1 MLKIKMI
8 AHKGKPN
15 KSGRVPIL
23 MQLTIGQQTCHISTK
38 QNILPEKWG
47 DGKPIGHT
55 REDQAITAVLEEI
68 RTKAYNK
75 FLQLQ
80 GQNIN
85 VTPERL
91 KQALLGKDQVQPRG
105 YVEIFDQWLVE
116 YSKMVGIT
124 TSKRT
129 LDKYILVRNRLQ
141 DYIASQ
147 LGVKDISLEEVTP
160 KFLSNFDNYLR
171 VEYNMANN
179 HAMKIRQKL
188 RTIYKVAI
196 DNGWVSKNPF
206 STVKIH
212 FDPVERDVLTKSE
225 LTALIQTDMIFDRL
239 EKMRDVFVFACFT
252 GLAHCDVAG
261 LTKENIIT
269 DEAGQVWLKTHRQ
282 KTSEVV
288 DIPLLEIP
296 QLIIK
301 KYQGIKELNG
311 KLLPTLTNSCSNLY
325 LKEVAVRC
333 GINKT
338 LTFHMARHTFATTVT
353 LSNGVPIESV
363 AKMLGHRNI
372 RTTQIYAKV
381 IKDKLAEDQTATILK
396 SISLCLGNFL
406 IFTNPLFNAN
416 TPQGRNILNHC

>member
-55 REDQAITAVLEEI
+55 REDQAITAVLEDI

-282 KTSEVV
+282 KTSEMV

-301 KYQGIKELNG
+301 KYQGMKELNG

-372 RTTQIYAKV
+372 RTTQIYAKI
-381 IKDKLAEDQTATILK
+381 IKDKLAEDMSKLATRICGDYSIQTSNIAIH
-396 SISLCLGNFL
+396 IS
-406 IFTNPLFNAN
+406 
-416 TPQGRNILNHC
+416 

>member
-8 AHKGKPN
+8 VHKGKPN

-212 FDPVERDVLTKSE
+212 FEPVERDVLTKSE

-282 KTSEVV
+282 KTSEMV

-301 KYQGIKELNG
+301 KYQGMKELNG

-372 RTTQIYAKV
+372 RTTQIYAKI
-381 IKDKLAEDQTATILK
+381 IKDKLAEDMSKLATRICGDYSIQTSNIAIH
-396 SISLCLGNFL
+396 IS
-406 IFTNPLFNAN
+406 
-416 TPQGRNILNHC
+416 

>member
-1 MLKIKMI
+1 MRTEMLKIKMI

-381 IKDKLAEDQTATILK
+381 IKDKLAEDMNNLATRICGDYSIQTSNI
-396 SISLCLGNFL
+396 SIHIS
-406 IFTNPLFNAN
+406 
-416 TPQGRNILNHC
+416 

>member
-1 MLKIKMI
+1 MRTEMLKIKMI

-80 GQNIN
+80 AQNIN

-225 LTALIQTDMIFDRL
+225 LAALIQTDMIFDRL

-301 KYQGIKELNG
+301 KYQGMKELNG

-381 IKDKLAEDQTATILK
+381 IKDKLAEDMNNLATRICGDYSIQTSNIAIH
-396 SISLCLGNFL
+396 IS
-406 IFTNPLFNAN
+406 
-416 TPQGRNILNHC
+416 

>member
-1 MLKIKMI
+1 MRTEMLKIKMI

-269 DEAGQVWLKTHRQ
+269 DEDGQVWLKTHRQ

-301 KYQGIKELNG
+301 KYQGMKELNG

-381 IKDKLAEDQTATILK
+381 IKDKLAEDMNNLATRICGDYSIQTSNI
-396 SISLCLGNFL
+396 SIHIS
-406 IFTNPLFNAN
+406 
-416 TPQGRNILNHC
+416 

>member
-1 MLKIKMI
+1 MRTEMLKIKMI

-212 FDPVERDVLTKSE
+212 FEPVERDVLTKSE
-225 LTALIQTDMIFDRL
+225 LAALIQTDMIFDRL

-282 KTSEVV
+282 KTSEMV

-301 KYQGIKELNG
+301 KYQGMKELNG

-372 RTTQIYAKV
+372 RTTQIYAKI
-381 IKDKLAEDQTATILK
+381 IKDKLAEDMSKLATRICGDYSIQTSNIAIH
-396 SISLCLGNFL
+396 IS
-406 IFTNPLFNAN
+406 
-416 TPQGRNILNHC
+416 

>member
-68 RTKAYNK
+68 RTKAYYK

-141 DYIASQ
+141 EYIASQ

-225 LTALIQTDMIFDRL
+225 LVALIQTDMDIDRL

-282 KTSEVV
+282 KTSEMV

-301 KYQGIKELNG
+301 KYQGMKELNG

-372 RTTQIYAKV
+372 RTTQIYAKI
-381 IKDKLAEDQTATILK
+381 IKDKLAEDMSKLATRICGDYSIQTSNIAIH
-396 SISLCLGNFL
+396 IS
-406 IFTNPLFNAN
+406 
-416 TPQGRNILNHC
+416 

>member
-225 LTALIQTDMIFDRL
+225 LAALIQTDMIFDRL
-239 EKMRDVFVFACFT
+239 EKMRDIFVFACFT

-301 KYQGIKELNG
+301 KYQGMKELNG

-381 IKDKLAEDQTATILK
+381 IKDKLAEDMNNLATRICGDYSIQTSNI
-396 SISLCLGNFL
+396 SIHIS
-406 IFTNPLFNAN
+406 
-416 TPQGRNILNHC
+416 

>member
-1 MLKIKMI
+1 MRTEMLKIKMI

-212 FDPVERDVLTKSE
+212 FEPVERDVLTKSE
-225 LTALIQTDMIFDRL
+225 LAALIQTDMIFDRL
-239 EKMRDVFVFACFT
+239 EKMRDIFVFACFT

-301 KYQGIKELNG
+301 KYQGMKELNG

-381 IKDKLAEDQTATILK
+381 IKDKLAEDMSKLATRICGDYSIQTSNIAIH
-396 SISLCLGNFL
+396 IS
-406 IFTNPLFNAN
+406 
-416 TPQGRNILNHC
+416 

>member
-225 LTALIQTDMIFDRL
+225 LAALIQTDMDIDRL

-252 GLAHCDVAG
+252 GLAHCDLAG

-282 KTSEVV
+282 KTSEAV

-301 KYQGIKELNG
+301 KYQGMKELKG

-381 IKDKLAEDQTATILK
+381 IKDKLAEDMNNLATRICGDYSIQTSNIAIH
-396 SISLCLGNFL
+396 IS
-406 IFTNPLFNAN
+406 
-416 TPQGRNILNHC
+416 

>member
-301 KYQGIKELNG
+301 KYQGMKELNG

-381 IKDKLAEDQTATILK
+381 IKDKLAEDMSKLATRICGDY
-396 SISLCLGNFL
+396 SIQMS
-406 IFTNPLFNAN
+406 
-416 TPQGRNILNHC
+416 NIAIHIS

>member
-80 GQNIN
+80 AQNIN

-225 LTALIQTDMIFDRL
+225 LAALIQTDMIFDRL

-301 KYQGIKELNG
+301 KYQGMKELNG

-381 IKDKLAEDQTATILK
+381 IKDKLAEDMNNLATRICGDYSIQTSNIAIH
-396 SISLCLGNFL
+396 IS
-406 IFTNPLFNAN
+406 
-416 TPQGRNILNHC
+416 

>member
-1 MLKIKMI
+1 MRTEMLKIKMI

-80 GQNIN
+80 AQNIN

-91 KQALLGKDQVQPRG
+91 KQALLGKDQAQPRG

-225 LTALIQTDMIFDRL
+225 LAALIQTDMVFDRL

-301 KYQGIKELNG
+301 KYQGMKELNG

-381 IKDKLAEDQTATILK
+381 IKDKLAEDMNNLATRICGDYSIQTSNIAIH
-396 SISLCLGNFL
+396 IS
-406 IFTNPLFNAN
+406 
-416 TPQGRNILNHC
+416 

>member
-282 KTSEVV
+282 KTSEMV

-301 KYQGIKELNG
+301 KYQGMKELNG

-381 IKDKLAEDQTATILK
+381 IKDKLAEDMNNLATRICGDYSIQTSNI
-396 SISLCLGNFL
+396 SIHIS
-406 IFTNPLFNAN
+406 
-416 TPQGRNILNHC
+416 

>member
-80 GQNIN
+80 AQNIN

-301 KYQGIKELNG
+301 KYQGMKELNG

-381 IKDKLAEDQTATILK
+381 IKDKLAEDMNNLATRICGDYSIQTSNIAIH
-396 SISLCLGNFL
+396 IS
-406 IFTNPLFNAN
+406 
-416 TPQGRNILNHC
+416 

>member
-212 FDPVERDVLTKSE
+212 FEPVERDVLTKSE

-269 DEAGQVWLKTHRQ
+269 DESGQVWLKTHRQ

-301 KYQGIKELNG
+301 KYQGMKELNG

-372 RTTQIYAKV
+372 RTTQIYAKI
-381 IKDKLAEDQTATILK
+381 IKDKLAEDMSKLATRICGDYSIQTSNIAIH
-396 SISLCLGNFL
+396 IS
-406 IFTNPLFNAN
+406 
-416 TPQGRNILNHC
+416 

>member
-1 MLKIKMI
+1 MRTEMLKIKMI

-160 KFLSNFDNYLR
+160 KFLSSFDNYLR

-282 KTSEVV
+282 KTSEMV

-301 KYQGIKELNG
+301 KYQGMKELNG

-381 IKDKLAEDQTATILK
+381 IMDKLAEDMNNLATRICGDYSIQTSNIAIH
-396 SISLCLGNFL
+396 IS
-406 IFTNPLFNAN
+406 
-416 TPQGRNILNHC
+416 

>member
-171 VEYNMANN
+171 IEYNMANN

-225 LTALIQTDMIFDRL
+225 LAALIQTDMIFDRL
-239 EKMRDVFVFACFT
+239 EKMRDIFVFACFT

-301 KYQGIKELNG
+301 KYEGMKELNG

-381 IKDKLAEDQTATILK
+381 IKDKLAEDMNNLATRICGDYSIQTSNIAIH
-396 SISLCLGNFL
+396 IS
-406 IFTNPLFNAN
+406 
-416 TPQGRNILNHC
+416 

>member
-171 VEYNMANN
+171 IEYNMANN

-301 KYQGIKELNG
+301 KYQGMKELNG

-381 IKDKLAEDQTATILK
+381 IKDKLAEDMNNLATRICGDYSIQTSNI
-396 SISLCLGNFL
+396 SIHIS
-406 IFTNPLFNAN
+406 
-416 TPQGRNILNHC
+416 

>member
-301 KYQGIKELNG
+301 KYQGMKELNG

-372 RTTQIYAKV
+372 RTTQICAKV
-381 IKDKLAEDQTATILK
+381 IKDKLAEDMSKLATRICGDYSIQTSNIAIH
-396 SISLCLGNFL
+396 IS
-406 IFTNPLFNAN
+406 
-416 TPQGRNILNHC
+416 

>member
-301 KYQGIKELNG
+301 KYQGMKELNG

-381 IKDKLAEDQTATILK
+381 IKDKLAEDMNNLATRICADYSIQTSNIAIH
-396 SISLCLGNFL
+396 IS
-406 IFTNPLFNAN
+406 
-416 TPQGRNILNHC
+416 

>member
-1 MLKIKMI
+1 MRTEMLKIKMI

-301 KYQGIKELNG
+301 KYQGMKELNG

-325 LKEVAVRC
+325 LKEVAMRC

-381 IKDKLAEDQTATILK
+381 IKDKLAEDMSKLATRICGDYSIQTSNIAIR
-396 SISLCLGNFL
+396 IS
-406 IFTNPLFNAN
+406 
-416 TPQGRNILNHC
+416 

>member
-1 MLKIKMI
+1 MRTEMLKIKMI

-301 KYQGIKELNG
+301 KYQGMKELNG

-381 IKDKLAEDQTATILK
+381 IKDKLAEDMNNLATRICGDYSIQTSNIAIH
-396 SISLCLGNFL
+396 IS
-406 IFTNPLFNAN
+406 
-416 TPQGRNILNHC
+416 

>member
-160 KFLSNFDNYLR
+160 KFLSSFDNYLR

-282 KTSEVV
+282 KTSEMV

-301 KYQGIKELNG
+301 KYQGMKELNG

-372 RTTQIYAKV
+372 RTTQIYAKI
-381 IKDKLAEDQTATILK
+381 IKDKLAEDMSKLATRICGDYSIQTSNIAIH
-396 SISLCLGNFL
+396 IS
-406 IFTNPLFNAN
+406 
-416 TPQGRNILNHC
+416 

>member
-171 VEYNMANN
+171 VEYSMANN

-269 DEAGQVWLKTHRQ
+269 DESGQVWLKTHRQ

-301 KYQGIKELNG
+301 KYQGMKELNG

-381 IKDKLAEDQTATILK
+381 IKDKLAEDMNNLATRICGDYSIQTSNI
-396 SISLCLGNFL
+396 SIHIS
-406 IFTNPLFNAN
+406 
-416 TPQGRNILNHC
+416 

>member
-225 LTALIQTDMIFDRL
+225 LAALIQTDMVFDRL

-301 KYQGIKELNG
+301 KYQGMKELKG

-381 IKDKLAEDQTATILK
+381 IKDKLAEDMNNLATRICGDYSIQTSNI
-396 SISLCLGNFL
+396 SIHIS
-406 IFTNPLFNAN
+406 
-416 TPQGRNILNHC
+416 

>member
-80 GQNIN
+80 AQNIT

-261 LTKENIIT
+261 LTKENIFT

-301 KYQGIKELNG
+301 KYQGMKELNG

-381 IKDKLAEDQTATILK
+381 IKDKLAEDMNNLATRICGDYSIQTSNI
-396 SISLCLGNFL
+396 SIHIS
-406 IFTNPLFNAN
+406 
-416 TPQGRNILNHC
+416 

>member
-15 KSGRVPIL
+15 KYGRVPIL

-301 KYQGIKELNG
+301 KYQGMKELNG

-381 IKDKLAEDQTATILK
+381 IKDKLAEDMNNLATRICGDYSIQTSNIAIH
-396 SISLCLGNFL
+396 IS
-406 IFTNPLFNAN
+406 
-416 TPQGRNILNHC
+416 

>member
-1 MLKIKMI
+1 MRTEMLKIKMI

-269 DEAGQVWLKTHRQ
+269 DESGQVWLKTHRQ

-301 KYQGIKELNG
+301 KYQGMKELNG

-372 RTTQIYAKV
+372 RTTQIYAKI
-381 IKDKLAEDQTATILK
+381 IKDKLAEDMSKLATRICGDYSIQTSNIAIH
-396 SISLCLGNFL
+396 IS
-406 IFTNPLFNAN
+406 
-416 TPQGRNILNHC
+416 

>member
-269 DEAGQVWLKTHRQ
+269 DESGQVWLKTHRQ

-301 KYQGIKELNG
+301 KYQGMKELNG

-381 IKDKLAEDQTATILK
+381 IKDKLAEDMNNLATRICGDYSIQTSNI
-396 SISLCLGNFL
+396 SIHIS
-406 IFTNPLFNAN
+406 
-416 TPQGRNILNHC
+416 

>member
-1 MLKIKMI
+1 MRTEMLKIKMI

-301 KYQGIKELNG
+301 KYQGMKELNG

-338 LTFHMARHTFATTVT
+338 LTFHLARHTFATTVT

-381 IKDKLAEDQTATILK
+381 IKDKLAEDMNNLATRICGDYSIQTSNI
-396 SISLCLGNFL
+396 SIHIS
-406 IFTNPLFNAN
+406 
-416 TPQGRNILNHC
+416 

>member
-269 DEAGQVWLKTHRQ
+269 DEDGKVWLKTHRQ

-301 KYQGIKELNG
+301 KYQGMKELNG

-381 IKDKLAEDQTATILK
+381 IKDKLAEDMNNLATRICGDYSIQTSNI
-396 SISLCLGNFL
+396 SIHIS
-406 IFTNPLFNAN
+406 
-416 TPQGRNILNHC
+416 

>member
-212 FDPVERDVLTKSE
+212 FEPVERDVLTKSE

-239 EKMRDVFVFACFT
+239 EKMRDIFVFACFT

-301 KYQGIKELNG
+301 KYQGMKELNG

-381 IKDKLAEDQTATILK
+381 IKDKLAEDMSNLATRICADYSIQTSNIAIH
-396 SISLCLGNFL
+396 IS
-406 IFTNPLFNAN
+406 
-416 TPQGRNILNHC
+416 

>member
-269 DEAGQVWLKTHRQ
+269 DESGQVWLKTHRR

-301 KYQGIKELNG
+301 KYQGMKELNG

-381 IKDKLAEDQTATILK
+381 IKDKLAEDMNNLATRICGDYSIQTSNI
-396 SISLCLGNFL
+396 SIHIS
-406 IFTNPLFNAN
+406 
-416 TPQGRNILNHC
+416 

>member
-1 MLKIKMI
+1 MRTEMLKIKMI

-301 KYQGIKELNG
+301 KYQGMKELNG

-353 LSNGVPIESV
+353 LSNGVPMESV

-381 IKDKLAEDQTATILK
+381 IKDKLAEDMNNLATRICGDYSIQTSNIAIH
-396 SISLCLGNFL
+396 IS
-406 IFTNPLFNAN
+406 
-416 TPQGRNILNHC
+416 

>member
-1 MLKIKMI
+1 MRTEMLKIKMI

-80 GQNIN
+80 AQNIN

-212 FDPVERDVLTKSE
+212 FEPVERDVLTKSE

-288 DIPLLEIP
+288 DIPLLELP

-301 KYQGIKELNG
+301 KYQGMKELNG

-338 LTFHMARHTFATTVT
+338 LTFHLARHTFATTVT

-372 RTTQIYAKV
+372 RTTQIYAKI
-381 IKDKLAEDQTATILK
+381 IKDKLAEDMNNLATRICGDYSIQTSNIAIH
-396 SISLCLGNFL
+396 IS
-406 IFTNPLFNAN
+406 
-416 TPQGRNILNHC
+416 

>member
-1 MLKIKMI
+1 MRTEMLKIKMI

-282 KTSEVV
+282 KTSEAV

-301 KYQGIKELNG
+301 KYQGMKELKG

-381 IKDKLAEDQTATILK
+381 IKDKLVEDMNNLATRICGDYSIQTSNIAIH
-396 SISLCLGNFL
+396 IS
-406 IFTNPLFNAN
+406 
-416 TPQGRNILNHC
+416 

>member
-147 LGVKDISLEEVTP
+147 LGVKDISLEEVTS

-212 FDPVERDVLTKSE
+212 FEPVERDVLTKSE

-282 KTSEVV
+282 KTSEAV

-301 KYQGIKELNG
+301 KYQGMKELKG

-372 RTTQIYAKV
+372 RTTQIYAKI
-381 IKDKLAEDQTATILK
+381 IKDKLAEDMSKLATRICGDYSIQTSNIAIH
-396 SISLCLGNFL
+396 IS
-406 IFTNPLFNAN
+406 
-416 TPQGRNILNHC
+416 

>member
-1 MLKIKMI
+1 MRTEMLKIKMI

-269 DEAGQVWLKTHRQ
+269 DEAGLVWLKTHRQ
-282 KTSEVV
+282 KTSEAV

-301 KYQGIKELNG
+301 KYQGIKELKG

-381 IKDKLAEDQTATILK
+381 IKDKLAEDMSKLATRICGDYSIQTSNIAIH
-396 SISLCLGNFL
+396 IS
-406 IFTNPLFNAN
+406 
-416 TPQGRNILNHC
+416 